1 MSKLLAAF
9 VVIVVSTVATGTLL
23 AQDVDSGITAYES
36 FISGAKAYQSGDYAT
51 ALKKWKPLAE
61 QGYATAQVS
70 LGFMYDKGQG
80 MPQDHAEAVKWYRKA
95 AEQGDAIGQFSL
107 GSMYYEGNGVA
118 QDYAEAVKWY
128 RKAAEQGL
136 AAAQNSLGA
145 MYYEGT
151 GIIQDTM
158 AAHMWFNIAAANGNE
173 NALKNRDIAA
183 RTLSSSQLVEAQQ
196 RAKRCMASGYNDC
209 D

>member
-61 QGYATAQVS
+61 QGYATAQTS
-70 LGFMYDKGQG
+70 LGVMYGFGQ
-80 MPQDHAEAVKWYRKA
+80 
-95 AEQGDAIGQFSL
+95 
-107 GSMYYEGNGVA
+107 GVA

-173 NALKNRDIAA
+173 NALKNRDNAA

-196 RAKRCMASGYNDC
+196 RAKRCMASGYNYC